1 MTLVGFFPLALV
13 QSMTL
18 VIQVD
23 FMFRSWYHGGKPH
36 LRFCV
41 VCEMF
46 LQQNLI
52 KLQGITVGCSLHVEE
67 NSSSII
73 LPLAGTT
80 RFSVG

>member
-1 MTLVGFFPLALV
+1 MTFFFPLALV
-13 QSMTL
+13 QSTTL

-23 FMFRSWYHGGKPH
+23 FMFRSWCHGGRPH

-52 KLQGITVGCSLHVEE
+52 
-67 NSSSII
+67 

-80 RFSVG
+80 SFSLG